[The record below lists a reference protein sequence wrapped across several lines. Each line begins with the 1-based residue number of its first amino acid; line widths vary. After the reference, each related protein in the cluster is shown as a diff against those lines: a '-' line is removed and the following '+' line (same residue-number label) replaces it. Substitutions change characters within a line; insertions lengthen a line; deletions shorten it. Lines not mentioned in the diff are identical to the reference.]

1 MPQLCLNLL
10 CLAPRYDP
18 QADLAAQL
26 DAAAAAGAELVGL
39 DSSFVKAF
47 LRRGAR
53 IQDLAGELAG
63 RGLRC
68 YELLYLECSPRD
80 AAGTMAAA
88 ERLAGW
94 AEGLG
99 CEYVLSSTPTPVG
112 DESAEL
118 FGRCCDLMA
127 EAGAGLGYEFF
138 PWAPIDR
145 FGRAWELIRRSG
157 RTNTGVVL
165 DCWHFL
171 HGPPGEAGVLETL
184 PLEALAYVQF
194 TDSKPVEP
202 EARMREAETARLFPG
217 DGCLDLRGFAE
228 PLLRR
233 GFDGVVSI
241 EVLSPETR
249 AAGAREFARRCLEG
263 ARACWT

>member
-1 MPQLCLNLL
+1 MPRLCLNLL
-10 CLAPRYDP
+10 GLAPRYD
-18 QADLAAQL
+18 AAVDLPSLL
-26 DAAAAAGAELVGL
+26 DAAEAAGAELVGL
-39 DSSFVKAF
+39 DASFVKAF

-53 IQDLAGELAG
+53 IQDLAEELSG

-68 YELLYLECSPRD
+68 YELLYLECSLRD
-80 AAGTMAAA
+80 AAGTLATA

-94 AEGLG
+94 AAALE
-99 CEYVLSSTPTPVG
+99 CEYVLTSTPTPVS
-112 DESAEL
+112 DRSAEL

-157 RTNTGVVL
+157 RPNAGVVL
-165 DCWHFL
+165 DCWHYF
-171 HGPPGEAGVLETL
+171 HGPPGESGALETL
-184 PLEALAYVQF
+184 PLEGLAYVQF

-202 EARMREAETARLFPG
+202 EARRREAETARLFPG

-249 AAGAREFARRCLEG
+249 AVGAREFARRCLEG
-263 ARACWT
+263 ARACWS